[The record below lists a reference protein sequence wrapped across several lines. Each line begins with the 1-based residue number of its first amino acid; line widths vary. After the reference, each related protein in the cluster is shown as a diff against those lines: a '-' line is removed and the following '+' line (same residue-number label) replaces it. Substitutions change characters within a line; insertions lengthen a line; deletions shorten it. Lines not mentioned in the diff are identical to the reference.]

1 MARSRRLRSEES
13 EGEFDDV
20 LDGKPPF
27 VSDGGPYVYHF
38 HRLERRDAGGVFDLA
53 PWRRCWT
60 RCRLRCRGGCFECL
74 RRERGTC
81 TR

>member
-27 VSDGGPYVYHF
+27 VSDGGPYVYYF
-38 HRLERRDAGGVFDLA
+38 HRLERR
-53 PWRRCWT
+53 
-60 RCRLRCRGGCFECL
+60 LRPGAVA
-74 RRERGTC
+74 
-81 TR
+81 